1 MIVVTGA
8 AGRLG
13 RLVVRLLVDKGYDVL
28 ATDRVAFDE
37 SPAEFVHADLG
48 DPSSVGRILKGAEAV
63 IHMGA
68 IPGPTR
74 DEPREREKDDRGP
87 DQTDA
92 IESERLEVL
101 DRKLDDTEVDRP
113 NQDGPDERSVDG

>member
-13 RLVVRLLVDKGYDVL
+13 RLVTRRLVDRGYEVL

-37 SPAEFVHADLG
+37 SPAEFIRIDLG
-48 DPSSVGRILKGAEAV
+48 DPRRVGEMLKGAEGF

-74 DEPREREKDDRGP
+74 E
-87 DQTDA
+87 
-92 IESERLEVL
+92 
-101 DRKLDDTEVDRP
+101 
-113 NQDGPDERSVDG
+113 